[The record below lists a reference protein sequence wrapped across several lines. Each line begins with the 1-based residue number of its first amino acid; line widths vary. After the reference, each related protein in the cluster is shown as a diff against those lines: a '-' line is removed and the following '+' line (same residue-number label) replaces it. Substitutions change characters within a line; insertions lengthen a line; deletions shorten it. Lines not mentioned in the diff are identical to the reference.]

1 MRKLKYIKIF
11 EAFKSN
17 KLTKTLKY
25 TKSESREFLSLLRN
39 VLRNIDF
46 PESEISDEYFEYM
59 PFKKA
64 LYYTKTVSTEKCIAT
79 SNQEFPDHGI
89 DGEACKDGKIRRMW
103 GSRQRSVTCPRCEG
117 TGIKRERPELKL
129 VKFWFDM
136 DGNFITGSAF
146 DGTVLKTSK
155 LDDNLKNYD
164 VVKEVE
170 DLQSLQNGS
179 IVLFVRN
186 GDGKEIIGYKYDKY
200 LIQNEIRGDTPWSF
214 SYRNLARYSFNY
226 IYDTI
231 SKIKLL
237 KPKADLPV
245 DPYSWNL
252 SIRSRGDV
260 VRSSCENNIKRANF
274 ALILDIDKVKKSK
287 FDKVNDIQIR
297 RIGLK
302 DGAFLS
308 NEEIKRRN
316 IKGYISKISK
326 SFDASNISDDLSDT
340 KRLAEKLFRNRYA
353 LFVLLG
359 TNNRLS
365 GIIDSLYNFIEADGD
380 DSQPRKMEELNY
392 NIENSIKSSYNS
404 NLSKNLPYVLNRID
418 KEFGKES
425 TNKKLLNKMIETSE
439 LIHGVISSSK
449 IETIED
455 LEVLNMKLNSIKSLF
470 TTYNTHNLVK
480 VANMCNHIYSRSEDQ
495 AFDTITSRYYSVGE
509 SEKNIAIKRMSVIDN
524 IIKKL

>member
-1 MRKLKYIKIF
+1 
-11 EAFKSN
+11 
-17 KLTKTLKY
+17 
-25 TKSESREFLSLLRN
+25 
-39 VLRNIDF
+39 V
-46 PESEISDEYFEYM
+46 
-59 PFKKA
+59 
-64 LYYTKTVSTEKCIAT
+64 
-79 SNQEFPDHGI
+79 
-89 DGEACKDGKIRRMW
+89 
-103 GSRQRSVTCPRCEG
+103 
-117 TGIKRERPELKL
+117 
-129 VKFWFDM
+129 
-136 DGNFITGSAF
+136 
-146 DGTVLKTSK
+146 
-155 LDDNLKNYD
+155 
-164 VVKEVE
+164 
-170 DLQSLQNGS
+170 
-179 IVLFVRN
+179 
-186 GDGKEIIGYKYDKY
+186 
-200 LIQNEIRGDTPWSF
+200 
-214 SYRNLARYSFNY
+214 ARYSFNY
-226 IYDTI
+226 RYDTI

-439 LIHGVISSSK
+439 LIHGVISS
-449 IETIED
+449 
-455 LEVLNMKLNSIKSLF
+455 
-470 TTYNTHNLVK
+470 Y
-480 VANMCNHIYSRSEDQ
+480 
-495 AFDTITSRYYSVGE
+495 
-509 SEKNIAIKRMSVIDN
+509 KN
-524 IIKKL
+524 